1 MVKWIRDDNENNFW
15 GKMLSKILLS
25 RLYNQHDDDYPQTPF
40 CMNLIQDAFE
50 LNTSRNSS
58 HSQLKKIV
66 NSPTFFSSY
75 HPTST

>member
-58 HSQLKKIV
+58 PLSSPKKLQWPSFLLCV
-66 NSPTFFSSY
+66 SL
-75 HPTST
+75 